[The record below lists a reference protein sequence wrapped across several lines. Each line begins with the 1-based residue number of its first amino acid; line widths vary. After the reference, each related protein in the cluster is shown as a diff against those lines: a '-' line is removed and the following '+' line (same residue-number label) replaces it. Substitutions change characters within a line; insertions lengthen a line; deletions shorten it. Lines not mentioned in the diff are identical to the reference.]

1 MAKTKRSRRTKQT
14 RTLSRQDQLKLA
26 GILLLLVALL
36 TTLTLLS
43 SVRGTLT
50 AAWLQLLRSAFGWGA
65 YFLPLLLAAVGFW
78 LFLSGMGRTVHISTD
93 TVIGLV
99 LLLISGQGLLHYFA
113 QDPAALAQAG
123 SGGGHIGWWISGN
136 LIASLGDLGALTILL
151 LVTIIGLVTV
161 FHISLR
167 SVWEKLV
174 SLYHSLSEAYRRI
187 REAANAY
194 RPPPVDKSPAARAA
208 STIERPKAVQPSAAN
223 PMQAGVSPR
232 PAGTEM
238 STNFAPGQLD
248 SPEGRWQLPSWEDIL
263 VQSTDQEL
271 SQAEIRTKVRIIEE
285 TLANFGVPGKVV
297 EVNQGPTVTQFGV
310 EPGFVEQKDP
320 TGKLRKVKVKV
331 SRISNLSN
339 DLALALAASPIRIE
353 APVPGRSMVGIE
365 VPNTSTSKVTL
376 RSVMDSDEFRA
387 EEGQL
392 RIALGQDVAGQP
404 VAADLSRMPHLLI
417 AGATGSGK
425 SVCINSI
432 IACLLFHNTPD
443 DLRLVMV
450 DPKMVE
456 LTNYNG
462 IPHLIVPVVVE
473 IERVVAT
480 LKWVTS
486 EMERRYRLFAKVGA
500 RNIEAYNTSRPSR
513 PDHMPNIVVLID
525 ELADLMMAAPEEAE
539 RSICRLAQLAR
550 ATGIHLVI
558 ATQRPSVDVITG
570 LIKANFPARIA
581 FTVFSGVDSRVILD
595 TTGAEKLLGRG
606 DMLYMASDSSKVVRM
621 QGCYISDAELEKLA
635 AHWRGLRSSAPA
647 LPGAGLTQQPL
658 WEEMIAKEAQAAAQ
672 DELLGEAESIVR
684 QKGTASIS
692 LLQRKLSIG
701 YSRAARLIDQLE
713 ARGVVGP
720 DEGPNRGRQVLAEVQ
735 TEATEDVED
744 VEPEADEQSPA

>member
-1 MAKTKRSRRTKQT
+1 MG
-14 RTLSRQDQLKLA
+14 

-78 LFLSGMGRTVHISTD
+78 LFLSGMGHAVHVSTD
-93 TVIGLV
+93 TVIGSA
-99 LLLISGQGLLHYFA
+99 LLLISGQGLLHYFS
-113 QDPAALAQAG
+113 QDPAGLAEAG
-123 SGGGHIGWWISGN
+123 GGGGHTGWWISSN
-136 LIASLGDLGALTILL
+136 LIASLGDLGALIVLL
-151 LVTIIGLVTV
+151 LVAAVGLVTV

-167 SVWEKLV
+167 SVWDKLV
-174 SLYHSLSEAYRRI
+174 SLYHSLIEALRHI

-208 STIERPKAVQPSAAN
+208 SSSERPRTATQANAAGASQPSA
-223 PMQAGVSPR
+223 SPR
-232 PAGTEM
+232 SVKADLGVDLT
-238 STNFAPGQLD
+238 SGQPDALNAQ
-248 SPEGRWQLPSWEDIL
+248 WQLPSWEDIL

-285 TLANFGVPGKVV
+285 TLTNFSVPGKVV

-320 TGKLRKVKVKV
+320 TGKLRRVKVKV

-387 EEGQL
+387 EEGPL

-432 IACLLFHNTPD
+432 IACLLFNNTPD

-500 RNIEAYNTSRPSR
+500 RNIEAYNASHPSR

-606 DMLYMASDSSKVVRM
+606 DMLYMASDSSKLVRM
-621 QGCYISDAELEKLA
+621 QGCYISDAELEKLV

-658 WEEMIAKEAQAAAQ
+658 WEEMMAKEAQAASQ

-713 ARGVVGP
+713 ARGIVGP
-720 DEGPNRGRQVLAEVQ
+720 DEGPNRGRQVLAEVP
-735 TEATEDVED
+735 TEATEDAED
-744 VEPEADEQSPA
+744 AEPEADESSPA

>member
-1 MAKTKRSRRTKQT
+1 MARTKRSRRTKQSQ
-14 RTLSRQDQLKLA
+14 TLSRQDQLKLA

-50 AAWLQLLRSAFGWGA
+50 TAWLQLLRSGFGWGA

-78 LFLSGMGRTVHISTD
+78 LFLAGMGRTVPISTD
-93 TVIGLV
+93 TAIGVV
-99 LLLISGQGLLHYFA
+99 LLLISGLGLLHYFA
-113 QDPAALAQAG
+113 QDPRALAQAG
-123 SGGGHIGWWISGN
+123 GGGGLIGWWISGN
-136 LIASLGDLGALTILL
+136 LIGALGDLGALTILI
-151 LVTIIGLVTV
+151 LVAGIGLVTA
-161 FHISLR
+161 FHISLKL
-167 SVWEKLV
+167 VWERLQ
-174 SLYHSLSEAYRRI
+174 SLYHALVEAYRHI

-194 RPPPVDKSPAARAA
+194 RPPPADKSPAARVA
-208 STIERPKAVQPSAAN
+208 STFERPKATTQAN
-223 PMQAGVSPR
+223 NASSSQGNSSPR
-232 PAGTEM
+232 PAGAQIDADLA
-238 STNFAPGQLD
+238 SNQLGGTD
-248 SPEGRWQLPSWEDIL
+248 AQWQLPSWEDIL

-285 TLANFGVPGKVV
+285 TLGNFGVPGKVV

-310 EPGFVEQKDP
+310 EPGFVEQKDA

-339 DLALALAASPIRIE
+339 DLSLALAASPIRIE

-376 RSVMDSDEFRA
+376 RSVMDSDEFR
-387 EEGQL
+387 EEAGKL

-425 SVCINSI
+425 SVCINAI
-432 IACLLFHNTPD
+432 TACLLFNNTPD

-500 RNIEAYNTSRPSR
+500 RNIEAYNASHPSR

-539 RSICRLAQLAR
+539 RHICRLAQLAR

-606 DMLYMASDSSKVVRM
+606 DMLYMASDSSKLVRM
-621 QGCYISDAELEKLA
+621 QGCYISDAELEKLV
-635 AHWRGLRSSAPA
+635 AHWRGLRSSAPT

-658 WEEMIAKEAQAAAQ
+658 WGEMITKEPPSASQ
-672 DELLGEAESIVR
+672 DVLLDEAESIVR
-684 QKGTASIS
+684 HKGTASIS

-713 ARGVVGP
+713 AKGIVGP
-720 DEGPNRGRQVLAEVQ
+720 DEGPNRGRQVLAAAPA
-735 TEATEDVED
+735 EATEDGQD
-744 VEPEADEQSPA
+744 VEPEPEE

>member
-1 MAKTKRSRRTKQT
+1 MAKTKRSRRTRPSQT
-14 RTLSRQDQLKLA
+14 FSRQDQLKLG
-26 GILLLLVALL
+26 GIVLLLVALL

-50 AAWLQLLRSAFGWGA
+50 GAWLQLLRTGFGWGA
-65 YFLPLLLAAVGFW
+65 YFLPLLLAAIGFW
-78 LFLSGMGRTVHISTD
+78 LFLSGMGQTVHISID
-93 TVIGLV
+93 TIIGIV

-113 QDPAALAQAG
+113 QDPAALARAG
-123 SGGGHIGWWISGN
+123 GGGGHIGWWISGN
-136 LIASLGDLGALTILL
+136 LIAALGDLGALTILL
-151 LVTIIGLVTV
+151 LVAAFGLVTV
-161 FHISLR
+161 FHISPR
-167 SVWEKLV
+167 RVWEGLV
-174 SLYHSLSEAYRRI
+174 SLAHSLSEAYRHI
-187 REAANAY
+187 REAASAY
-194 RPPPVDKSPAARAA
+194 RPPPIDQSAAARVAGA
-208 STIERPKAVQPSAAN
+208 FERPKVNAQPNAASAA
-223 PMQAGVSPR
+223 QAGASH
-232 PAGTEM
+232 AGGAGLATDL
-238 STNFAPGQLD
+238 APGRLD
-248 SPEGRWQLPSWEDIL
+248 APDSQWQLPSWEDIL
-263 VQSTDQEL
+263 VQSTEQEL

-310 EPGFVEQKDP
+310 EPGFVEKKDP

-331 SRISNLSN
+331 SSISNLSN
-339 DLALALAASPIRIE
+339 DFALALAASPIRIE

-365 VPNTSTSKVTL
+365 VPNTSTAMVTL

-387 EEGQL
+387 KEGRL

-404 VAADLSRMPHLLI
+404 IPADLSEIPHLLI

-425 SVCINSI
+425 SVCINAI
-432 IACLLFHNTPD
+432 IACLLFNNTPD
-443 DLRLVMV
+443 DLRLIMV

-480 LKWVTS
+480 LKWLTS
-486 EMERRYRLFAKVGA
+486 EMQRRYKLFAKVGA
-500 RNIEAYNTSRPSR
+500 RHIEAYNTSHPSR
-513 PDHMPNIVVLID
+513 PDHLPYIVVLID

-595 TTGAEKLLGRG
+595 TTGAEQLLGRG
-606 DMLYMASDSSKVVRM
+606 DMLYMAADSSKLVRM
-621 QGCYISDAELEKLA
+621 QGCYISDAELEKLV
-635 AHWRGLRSSAPA
+635 AHWRGLRSPVPA
-647 LPGAGLTQQPL
+647 LPGAELTQQPL
-658 WEEMIAKEAQAAAQ
+658 WEEMIARAAQSAAQ
-672 DELLGEAESIVR
+672 DELLDEAEKIIR

-720 DEGPNRGRQVLAEVQ
+720 DEGPNRGRQVLTPAPAQ
-735 TEATEDVED
+735 ATENAED
-744 VEPEADEQSPA
+744 VEPEPDA